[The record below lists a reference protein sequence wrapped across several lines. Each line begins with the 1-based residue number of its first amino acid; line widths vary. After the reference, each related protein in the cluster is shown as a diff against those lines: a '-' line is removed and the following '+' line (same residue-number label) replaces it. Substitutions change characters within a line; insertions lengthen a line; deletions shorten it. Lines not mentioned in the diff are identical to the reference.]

1 MSVPNLIGNFQ
12 GTHSIIESLDMNN
25 FLITNLPLP
34 GVNSD
39 VANKQYVD
47 NIIGGSIQFLTP
59 DATVASRPFFETF
72 NAYTYSGSPDFTL
85 TLASSTLS
93 TVDSVSVSVGNY
105 ILIKDRSDSTT
116 NGLYIITATGSPDVI
131 LTRASTFDEN
141 AELLNG
147 TISNVLNGSVN
158 DNTKWILTSPNP
170 ITLDVDDII
179 FEELTSNADIN
190 AGDNLTL
197 VGNTVN
203 LDSEIFLDGIGI
215 GTTTLATDA
224 VFHIQST
231 SNDIPANIFLEADT
245 GNDVEADQPSITLT
259 QDGNQIGMQL
269 GAFSSSNN
277 VRIDSLHSVATVP
290 ELGVNLEFGTARIDP
305 GSVATGQ
312 IPTILD
318 RQNELTI
325 RRDRVEIDNVLYVND
340 VEPFSGTTINLNNAD
355 SNTGAV
361 IGNDGRMVIGD
372 DTLSAGVTMRVAN
385 SSDEPVLWVESSAAG
400 AGHDPKAIFSSTL
413 GADGARIYL
422 DTSGPIFEFDTNGFY
437 RFRTDMGISGNG
449 TAGTLPSYTNGTI
462 RMVISDNDIIGTV
475 PSSFGDFIEPASVLD
490 GTVTLR
496 TGGSNPIL
504 WIESTASVISVDS
517 PAIIMTADLGGSTGR
532 ILVNDNGDNLQIDTT
547 DNIEFKTGMIVA
559 GTGTA
564 GTLPTIT
571 PGTTRMT
578 INDTNIVFAIPPE
591 IPVEQI
597 QVRRIN
603 SGYVYNS
610 ANNPGPIFQRID
622 NWDIHSPTGTWMDA
636 NGFFDLSDP
645 GVYHIRT
652 TVVYD
657 PESNAG
663 SVSTSFN
670 LRFNYLT
677 GLILDT
683 TITNV
688 DAAYTIA
695 ESTTI
700 SVSGAN
706 GLSFSATLNAT
717 ITLTTTQ
724 ISNFEGQFFLQGC
737 ARSNDASPQGN
748 ILARG
753 VGGPTVDSNRSTTV
767 IYYWPMN
774 I

>member
-1 MSVPNLIGNFQ
+1 
-12 GTHSIIESLDMNN
+12 
-25 FLITNLPLP
+25 
-34 GVNSD
+34 
-39 VANKQYVD
+39 
-47 NIIGGSIQFLTP
+47 
-59 DATVASRPFFETF
+59 
-72 NAYTYSGSPDFTL
+72 
-85 TLASSTLS
+85 
-93 TVDSVSVSVGNY
+93 
-105 ILIKDRSDSTT
+105 
-116 NGLYIITATGSPDVI
+116 
-131 LTRASTFDEN
+131 
-141 AELLNG
+141 
-147 TISNVLNGSVN
+147 
-158 DNTKWILTSPNP
+158 
-170 ITLDVDDII
+170 
-179 FEELTSNADIN
+179 
-190 AGDNLTL
+190 
-197 VGNTVN
+197 
-203 LDSEIFLDGIGI
+203 
-215 GTTTLATDA
+215 
-224 VFHIQST
+224 
-231 SNDIPANIFLEADT
+231 
-245 GNDVEADQPSITLT
+245 
-259 QDGNQIGMQL
+259 
-269 GAFSSSNN
+269 
-277 VRIDSLHSVATVP
+277 
-290 ELGVNLEFGTARIDP
+290 
-305 GSVATGQ
+305 
-312 IPTILD
+312 
-318 RQNELTI
+318 
-325 RRDRVEIDNVLYVND
+325 
-340 VEPFSGTTINLNNAD
+340 
-355 SNTGAV
+355 
-361 IGNDGRMVIGD
+361 
-372 DTLSAGVTMRVAN
+372 
-385 SSDEPVLWVESSAAG
+385 
-400 AGHDPKAIFSSTL
+400 
-413 GADGARIYL
+413 
-422 DTSGPIFEFDTNGFY
+422 
-437 RFRTDMGISGNG
+437 
-449 TAGTLPSYTNGTI
+449 
-462 RMVISDNDIIGTV
+462 
-475 PSSFGDFIEPASVLD
+475 
-490 GTVTLR
+490 
-496 TGGSNPIL
+496 
-504 WIESTASVISVDS
+504 
-517 PAIIMTADLGGSTGR
+517 
-532 ILVNDNGDNLQIDTT
+532 
-547 DNIEFKTGMIVA
+547 
-559 GTGTA
+559 
-564 GTLPTIT
+564 
-571 PGTTRMT
+571 MT
-578 INDTNIVFAIPPE
+578 INDTNVVFAIPPE